1 MPSDIVKKID
11 LGINNILTM
20 PMGSGLE
27 DNNFPVGNT
36 PPGTVTVANIK
47 DALYGSP
54 LINLSSD
61 DFHNIANIPVNPPL
75 DFFIDYNNSPFSEHY
90 VNFPNNNTISNI
102 FDNSNNSYH
111 ARPPLVRDNSGNLPP
126 EFLAAHADVQN
137 HLGGVEAAFLVID
150 LGKERFVN
158 DIKVTFSNGT
168 QIENTTVA
176 LSNDLIPNIAQ
187 NFAFK
192 DMISLEKPGSTVF
205 GVPAN
210 FQSTDYST
218 TQTTIE
224 TAFIDSSTMGSFGD
238 GNYFGSSTSLT
249 PLQFSGQN
257 LGLLKP
263 AGVFREPFDVYASNK
278 NELQTSAFN
287 YTFEYKD
294 IFKNPEQYIKNTK
307 MNTPSGYGATRY
319 VLIGFRDVYPTKYLP
334 TFTTNPTSPGAEKFM
349 FSIQNITINEML
361 PGFELQANSNVE
373 FDDGLLDLK
382 GWRNPRYD
390 GSKLIGKEIN
400 KFTKP
405 TKQDNEVIK
414 NGDFSN
420 KKNKL
425 AHWDIVGLPPSVG
438 PDTGGENLQGI
449 AYVGFG
455 SNSGPNALSATV
467 GIGDTGQEAKVIGGY
482 GLKINSGTAFGSLDT
497 TNPHPA
503 IINNIGFP
511 TDHIEV
517 DTILGIKTRDKVFK
531 GGKKYQLSVTIK
543 DFEFD
548 NSGAIPPA
556 IRGLAIQQP
565 EINNGERIEFIGNG
579 TFTRILKVKSDA
591 KLIFNAITNKTSLI
605 IEKVSAF
612 DMDDPIQ
619 PYEGDTSYGRNPV
632 VERKTTAFYIVDTCI
647 GGEENDRYAT
657 LIDHSY
663 LGIKQI
669 LVIDEQNR
677 SVQLIDRKGE
687 TADAFKKFI
696 TNDFPVGGKFKAR
709 VIDESIQNSLKNEYH
724 VKMNK
729 GCLLKSFEYDGFA
742 APKYMKNLDG
752 DVATAEDGGLF
763 GGLGDLAYN
772 PNPFKLIDFIE
783 SSIVSPYDDSVSGVS
798 EFLNQSGDDG
808 NGLSLTPELDK
819 LFNTQPLYR
828 GNFEVNVDNDFYGNA
843 NENKTIYQYPY
854 QHNPLAL
861 NNLSSFNIPDTLAP
875 TPEEGAPRLGQGRF
889 QFEYGNPLTQPL
901 MCGDNSKIKKN
912 KFTRRFVGKNISGS
926 RLSSFK
932 LATVNELQ
940 KGLNNYVNDDG
951 DYIFSTDQTATGDF
965 HPAEWVYTGLL
976 GQFFYVPST
985 GIVSPSVSASLF
997 IQECVKFLSKN
1008 STETELHLTL
1018 HKGEKSYSNKND
1030 ELSIGTFEVDSKI
1043 PVKIAEN
1050 SGVDIFSST
1059 KPTLT
1064 ALILKNDPRNKP
1076 TADFLLTKDRGLS
1089 GSNTS
1094 LEVEHIYLKNYP
1106 GQPNLNSHSSFA
1118 EDFEYYQIHKRFKLF
1133 DAGPGFQQSIISDGN
1148 ALQDDRVTLRDPFG
1162 LTFDGGN
1169 NMPGGYP
1176 KLDVDGYEGTYALN
1190 SSSFH
1195 NFPTNFGDG
1204 YYGNNTQN
1212 YPGAEEHG
1220 YHFQLSFLDE
1230 APVIITDIDKENELF
1245 DGIGDRGLVLIPD
1258 NITPDIKKNV
1268 DYYLRKAGIITRKT
1282 IRSPRRPERGR

>member
-729 GCLLKSFEYDGFA
+729 GWLLKSFEYDGFA